1 MSEDR
6 EIEEL
11 QKEIERLQREKEEIR
26 EEYNLVRDEL
36 EQVKGDLDRARRE
49 YDRIKKE
56 YEEYKMR
63 HPESAG
69 VKHGRPYFLKSAS
82 RSPSRNRPGA
92 RKGHKPHLRP
102 MPQQID
108 EVRMVPVESCPH
120 CGGTDLSDVQEIRE
134 HVFEE
139 IPVCRP
145 IAVKLEVE
153 RKYCRTCRRLVEAQ
167 QSMVLPNARIGLRAM
182 LTVVWLKVGLRMTES
197 AIPQVLHRL
206 FGLRISEGEV
216 VQILAQVAKAF
227 GPYYDE
233 LVQEIRSAPARNM
246 DETSWRI
253 DGENCWLWAFIT
265 KGEALYTIASKR
277 NSDVPDRVLGKHR
290 GVDIH
295 DRFSAYNRLGR
306 KSGNPQQY
314 CWAHILND
322 AKELSE
328 FWGADGEHI
337 YQVLSQIYTKAKSF
351 EHRGTDADIEQ
362 LIQQMKSGLDY
373 PYSSHHC
380 HKFVKN
386 LLKEEKHLFE
396 FVKNPD
402 VDGTNNAA
410 ERAIRPA
417 VVARKISGGNRSPR
431 GAENYEVL
439 LSVIQT
445 FHLQGLDLLTHGPRI
460 LLTSHG

>member
-1 MSEDR
+1 MKR
-6 EIEEL
+6 
-11 QKEIERLQREKEEIR
+11 
-26 EEYNLVRDEL
+26 
-36 EQVKGDLDRARRE
+36 
-49 YDRIKKE
+49 E

-63 HPESAG
+63 HPDSVG
-69 VKHGRPYFLKSAS
+69 IKHGKPYFLRSTS
-82 RSPSRNRPGA
+82 RSPSQNKPGA
-92 RKGHKPHLRP
+92 RKGHRPHLRQK
-102 MPQQID
+102 PQRID
-108 EVRMVPVESCPH
+108 EVRRVAIENCLH
-120 CGGTDLSDVQEIRE
+120 CGGADLSEVQEVRE
-134 HVFEE
+134 RVFED
-139 IPVCRP
+139 IPLCRP
-145 IAVKLEVE
+145 IVVKLEIE
-153 RKYCRTCRRLVEAQ
+153 RKYCRTCKQLVEAP
-167 QSMVLPNARIGLRAM
+167 QSMVLPNARVGLRAM

-206 FGLRISEGEV
+206 FGLKISEGEV

-227 GPYYDE
+227 GPYYDR
-233 LVQEIRSAPARNM
+233 LIQEIRSAPARNM
-246 DETSWRI
+246 DETSWRM

-265 KGEALYTIASKR
+265 EGEALYRIASRR
-277 NSDVPDRVLGKHR
+277 NSDVPKKVLGKHR

-306 KSGNPQQY
+306 KSGNPQQC

-328 FWGADGEHI
+328 FWGADGKHV
-337 YQVLSQIYTKAKSF
+337 YQLLSQIYRRAKGF
-351 EHRGTDADIEQ
+351 EHRGSDADIEQ
-362 LIQQMKSGLDY
+362 LVQEMRNGLDY

-380 HKFVKN
+380 HTFVKN
-386 LLKEEKHLFE
+386 LLKEQDSLFE

-402 VDGTNNAA
+402 VDSTNNAA

-417 VVARKISGGNRSPR
+417 VVARKISGGSRSPR

-445 FHLQGLDLLTHGPRI
+445 LHLQGLDLLTHGPRI